1 MRMSE
6 AEEEYDYQREPEPDQ
21 RTIHMHSNRSR
32 YFFAMMSFLVALL
45 FLSVYLNNYYG
56 LISGWLLLVGAL
68 VFGIVGVLF
77 LQSNSLLNRTL
88 NTGRN
93 YQSSKN
99 EKSMIDIQDEENA
112 DEDENTHEG
121 ELSPFERLV
130 KEGAVRARRRSDAAS
145 WYQRRLYAT
154 RTL

>member
-1 MRMSE
+1 MSE

-68 VFGIVGVLF
+68 VFGVVGVLF
-77 LQSNSLLNRTL
+77 LQSNSFLNRTL

-93 YQSSKN
+93 
-99 EKSMIDIQDEENA
+99 I
-112 DEDENTHEG
+112 
-121 ELSPFERLV
+121 
-130 KEGAVRARRRSDAAS
+130 RAAKMKKA
-145 WYQRRLYAT
+145 
-154 RTL
+154 